1 MREII
6 IGTRESALALWQTD
20 WVLKALKEAH
30 PELTFTVKKI
40 KTKGDKILDVALAK
54 IGDKGLF
61 TKELETAMLQ
71 GEIHLAVHSMKDL
84 PTVLPAGLTIGA
96 ITKRAEPGDV
106 LLSLQGYN
114 LTTLPQGAKV
124 GTSSLR
130 RRAQLLNFRPDLH
143 IVDLRGNVGTRITKM
158 EKEGLDAIVLAAAGV
173 ARLGYDH
180 LVTQRIPYDLCLP
193 SVGQGAIGVE
203 IPEERP
209 EIAAVVAKIHDRD
222 TAAAVLA
229 ERAFLR
235 TLEGGCQIPIGALG
249 QVEKEEILLQGLVAS
264 LDGTQVVRGSAKGSI
279 HEPDKLGK
287 ELAAQLLSQGAADI
301 LKTLRQE
308 IEACE

>member
-20 WVLKALKEAH
+20 WVLQKLKAAH

-61 TKELETAMLQ
+61 TKELEIAMLR

-84 PTVLPAGLTIGA
+84 PTTLPEGLTIGA
-96 ITKRAEPGDV
+96 ITERAEPGDV
-106 LLSLQGYN
+106 VLSLKGYT
-114 LTTLPQGAKV
+114 LDTLPRGATV

-130 RRAQLLNFRPDLH
+130 RRAQLLNLRPDLQL
-143 IVDLRGNVGTRITKM
+143 VDLRGNVGTRIAKM
-158 EKEGLDAIVLAAAGV
+158 EQQGLDAIILAAAGV
-173 ARLGYDH
+173 NRLGYDR
-180 LVTQRIPYDLCLP
+180 LVTQHIPYDLCLP

-203 IPEERP
+203 IRADQE
-209 EIAAVVAKIHDRD
+209 EIAAVLQPIIHKE
-222 TAAAVLA
+222 TTAAVLA

-235 TLEGGCQIPIGALG
+235 TLEGGCQIPIGALAR
-249 QVEKEEILLQGLVAS
+249 VEDGELLLRGLVAG
-264 LDGTQVVRGSAKGSI
+264 LDGTKVVRGSARGPV
-279 HEPDKLGK
+279 HEPDRLGM
-287 ELAAQLLSQGAADI
+287 ELAEQLLSQGAAEI
-301 LKTLRQE
+301 LKNLRQE

>member
-106 LLSLQGYN
+106 LLSLKGYN

-130 RRAQLLNFRPDLH
+130 RRAQLFNVRPDLN
-143 IVDLRGNVGTRITKM
+143 IVDLRGNVGTRIAKM

-173 ARLGYDH
+173 ARLGYDR
-180 LVTQRIPYDLCLP
+180 LVTQRIPYELCLP

-235 TLEGGCQIPIGALG
+235 TLEGGCQVPIGALA
-249 QVEKEEILLQGLVAS
+249 QVEEEEILLHGLVAS